1 MVFNSTFQLMVKP
14 MLKKLI
20 LLLNVTILFA
30 CASQDI
36 TSQSQPTYEHYR
48 ACDLMSLDFIST
60 MQCGKSTRNSYCL
73 PDNKCSRKGNSLVAY
88 YDQLAMA
95 VQTNELS
102 EIEAR
107 NLFLKRNNA
116 AEAEY
121 NEVMK
126 KINAQ

>member
-1 MVFNSTFQLMVKP
+1 
-14 MLKKLI
+14 
-20 LLLNVTILFA
+20 
-30 CASQDI
+30 
-36 TSQSQPTYEHYR
+36 
-48 ACDLMSLDFIST
+48 
-60 MQCGKSTRNSYCL
+60 
-73 PDNKCSRKGNSLVAY
+73 
-88 YDQLAMA
+88 MA